1 MMNFLNETDLSWEIP
16 LLQIFTG
23 KLKIISNFFY
33 LSSKEFHYK
42 TPQANE
48 SD

>member
-1 MMNFLNETDLSWEIP
+1 MTNFMNETDLSQEIP
-16 LLQIFTG
+16 SLEIFNG
-23 KLKIISNFFY
+23 KLKIISRFFY